1 MAMVWHDYGC
11 MQIQLI
17 SMLPETT
24 LQNCI
29 PRNWWK
35 LPSMGCSES
44 NEERTIVFLDVGEAT
59 SVIVLSLHK
68 DLL

>member
-29 PRNWWK
+29 PSQ
-35 LPSMGCSES
+35 LVEVAIDG
-44 NEERTIVFLDVGEAT
+44 L
-59 SVIVLSLHK
+59 
-68 DLL
+68 

>member
-11 MQIQLI
+11 MQIELI
-17 SMLPETT
+17 SVLSETT

-29 PRNWWK
+29 PREWWK

-44 NEERTIVFLDVGEAT
+44 DEEGTIVLLDVREAAP
-59 SVIVLSLHK
+59 VIVLSLHE
-68 DLL
+68 D